1 MPPDGQERPNSS
13 SGVDIGG
20 ERRLGRQVSGVG
32 GWVKKGLAEEE
43 ERERERVEKKT
54 IFWMNIEHRF
64 TCENVF
70 LKTTERLGVC
80 LRSLCVLH

>member
-32 GWVKKGLAEEE
+32 GWVKKGLAEEG
-43 ERERERVEKKT
+43 ERERESGEK
-54 IFWMNIEHRF
+54 NDLLDEH
-64 TCENVF
+64 
-70 LKTTERLGVC
+70 
-80 LRSLCVLH
+80 